1 MVYLVFVKMRKE
13 CGRISCIKHVE
24 LDEMLGRASESGP
37 FSHCH
42 HTMRIDSIVLSVL
55 FLSFVSFS
63 EMKPDERNDEIK
75 NFFCTSF
82 FCAMSFDLRVQM
94 WWYIWG
100 VFQCVLNGKEK
111 EVAVLES
118 QSPSLMCSY
127 LR

>member
-75 NFFCTSF
+75 KLFLYFLFLCH
-82 FCAMSFDLRVQM
+82 
-94 WWYIWG
+94 
-100 VFQCVLNGKEK
+100 VF
-111 EVAVLES
+111 
-118 QSPSLMCSY
+118 
-127 LR
+127 